1 MCLDVLHNPVTLS
14 CGHTFDLACLKRLP
28 TPTQGFATPCPIC
41 RAPMPPMLPPVNR
54 QMADLVE
61 AAHPARVA
69 ARLQL
74 AGPDVDSDLSDVE
87 SLTPPPPLCTRDA
100 KGVHIAVFGQLPS
113 SFLCVC
119 VCMRD
124 VKEVHAAVCRQLP
137 SAFLWVGGWVCVC
150 VYERRQR
157 SAHRR
162 V

>member
-1 MCLDVLHNPVTLS
+1 MRSSVCLDVLHNPVTLS

-87 SLTPPPPLCTRDA
+87 SLTPPPSVYERRQRSAHRRVWTA
-100 KGVHIAVFGQLPS
+100 SFVLP
-113 SFLCVC
+113 
-119 VCMRD
+119 
-124 VKEVHAAVCRQLP
+124 
-137 SAFLWVGGWVCVC
+137 VCVC

-157 SAHRR
+157 SARRR